1 MCHVAVVVLSSQ
13 MIIPINKKMQDIFG
27 LRSRSRRGSVAV
39 IPEDSTATGRCS
51 AESGVSAAN
60 RRFSGGAVGRQDL
73 HLMFFFITYLRVQLM
88 NSTFTFTF
96 TRNEYDIAFV

>member
-1 MCHVAVVVLSSQ
+1 
-13 MIIPINKKMQDIFG
+13 MQDIFG

-51 AESGVSAAN
+51 AESGVAAN

-96 TRNEYDIAFV
+96 TFTRNEYDIAFV